1 MITKTFHIPNISC
14 GHCVRSIKDE
24 LEEIIGVSRVDGDPE
39 KKLITVEYETPDAL
53 KTIRETLIDMNYPPE
68 D

>member
-24 LEEIIGVSRVDGDPE
+24 LEEIIGVSRWMATL
-39 KKLITVEYETPDAL
+39 KKSDNSGI
-53 KTIRETLIDMNYPPE
+53 
-68 D
+68 

>member
-1 MITKTFHIPNISC
+1 MTTKTFHIPNISC
-14 GHCVRSIKDE
+14 GHCVNSIINE
-24 LEEIIGVSRVDGDPE
+24 LEEVSGVLKVGGDPE

-53 KTIRETLIDMNYPPE
+53 KTIRETLIDMNFPPE

>member
-1 MITKTFHIPNISC
+1 MTTKTFHIPNISC
-14 GHCVRSIKDE
+14 SHCVKNIKNG
-24 LEEIIGVSRVDGDPE
+24 LEEINGVLKVEGDPE

-53 KTIRETLIDMNYPPE
+53 KTIQETLIDMNFPPE